1 MHLTCFGNI
10 VLIAILVVLALFLIG
25 LGGAVGSYFESKDRS
40 GLAILTMSMN
50 WRASVAMK
58 PERFGA
64 LAFIGK

>member
-40 GLAILTMSMN
+40 GLAIMS
-50 WRASVAMK
+50 
-58 PERFGA
+58 
-64 LAFIGK
+64 IGIGDSGRKQCV